1 MIGLNLQNQLNYLMI
16 INDFAI
22 SLMEQNTVDEIV
34 WDVAKNAI
42 AKLDFLDCVIY
53 LIDDKKQLVQRAA
66 HGPKSPEYIDIL
78 NPIIIKLGEGIVG
91 NVAASGEP
99 ELIED
104 TSIDPRYIVDD
115 ASRLSEIAVPIKI
128 GDKILGV
135 IDSEHHE
142 KNFYSIFH
150 LDILMTIASMVA
162 TKLEQARA
170 QEELENYKKNLES
183 IIEEK
188 TQKLT
193 QTLERLERSNK
204 TYEQFNTILS
214 YDLLEPLRMIS
225 GHVQLLNKRHKKDLP
240 EAAQEYINYA
250 VTGAKK
256 IDTLIK
262 DLLSYSKIGRTNTPF
277 VEVDIQ
283 QILEHIEKNLATE
296 IHDSDAYILYQDLP
310 TIKARNTLVFLLF
323 QNLVENAIKFRR
335 EEDTPIIEIS
345 AIEKEFVWEFC
356 IKDNGIGLPIEEK
369 KRKELFNVFEQF
381 NPVENGTGSGLGLAI
396 ARNVIQQH
404 DGNIW
409 AENNADKGASFFFT
423 ITK

>member
-53 LIDDKKQLVQRAA
+53 LFDEQGVLVQRAA
-66 HGPKSPEYIDIL
+66 HGPKSPEYIDIR
-78 NPIIIKLGEGIVG
+78 NPITIKPGEGIVG
-91 NVAASGEP
+91 NVGATGEP

-128 GDKILGV
+128 GNKILGV
-135 IDSEHHE
+135 IDSEHAE

-162 TKLEQARA
+162 TKLEQAKA
-170 QEELENYKKNLES
+170 QEELERYKKNLES

-188 TQKLT
+188 TKKLT

-225 GHVQLLNKRHKKDLP
+225 GHVQLLNKRHKADLP
-240 EAAQEYINYA
+240 EAAQEYIDYA

-256 IDTLIK
+256 IDNLIK
-262 DLLSYSKIGRTNTPF
+262 DLLSYSKIGRTDTPF
-277 VEVDIQ
+277 VDVDLQ
-283 QILEHIEKNLATE
+283 QILEHIVKNLTTE
-296 IHDSDAYILYQDLP
+296 IHDSGAYILYQNLP
-310 TIKARNTLVFLLF
+310 TIKARNTLIFLLF
-323 QNLVENAIKFRR
+323 QNLIENAIKFRSD
-335 EEDTPIIEIS
+335 ETPIIEVL
-345 AIEKEFVWEFC
+345 ATEKEFVWEFC
-356 IKDNGIGLPIEEK
+356 IKDNGIGLPVEEA
-369 KRKELFNVFEQF
+369 KRKRLFDVFEQF
-381 NPVENGTGSGLGLAI
+381 NAEEKADGSGLGLAI
-396 ARNVIQQH
+396 SRNIVQQH

-409 AENNADKGASFFFT
+409 AENNEDSGSSFFFT